1 MLILF
6 IYTSKYTRYNSI
18 QLLNIIYLYIIYYT
32 RRHLHVD
39 RHLPVHRLP
48 LHHFPL
54 YPPLLNTTL
63 NLHLTRHSPLHLPT
77 PYSVLHDLLNLPL
90 TRALLYVQI

>member
-32 RRHLHVD
+32 RRHLPYTAY
-39 RHLPVHRLP
+39 LTPP
-48 LHHFPL
+48 TLHHFPL

-63 NLHLTRHSPLHLPT
+63 NLHLTIHSPLHLPT
-77 PYSVLHDLLNLPL
+77 PYSVLHALLNLPL